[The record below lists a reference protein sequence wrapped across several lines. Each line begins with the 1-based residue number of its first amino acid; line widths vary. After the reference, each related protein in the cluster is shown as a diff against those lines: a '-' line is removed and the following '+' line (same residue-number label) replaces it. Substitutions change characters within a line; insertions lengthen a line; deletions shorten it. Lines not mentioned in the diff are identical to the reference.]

1 MNSDIPLP
9 HPTTAEQ
16 IQFIRDIFEV
26 ELLPWQESVLYR
38 LNQQQRTLVVDE
50 VQPMSQSDLHE
61 LIDYFNSH
69 KYPSKIGK
77 EGAPRE

>member
-1 MNSDIPLP
+1 MNSDIPFP

-16 IQFIRDIFEV
+16 VQFIHDIFEMD
-26 ELLPWQESVLYR
+26 LMAWQESLLYR
-38 LNQQQRTLVVDE
+38 INQQGRTLVVDE
-50 VQPMSQSDLHE
+50 VQPMSQSDLHG
-61 LIDYFNSH
+61 LIDYFNAH

>member
-38 LNQQQRTLVVDE
+38 LNHHQRTLVVDE

-61 LIDYFNSH
+61 LIDYFNSQ

>member
-16 IQFIRDIFEV
+16 VQFIRDTFEM

-38 LNQQQRTLVVDE
+38 LNQQRRTLVVDE

-69 KYPSKIGK
+69 KYPNKIGK